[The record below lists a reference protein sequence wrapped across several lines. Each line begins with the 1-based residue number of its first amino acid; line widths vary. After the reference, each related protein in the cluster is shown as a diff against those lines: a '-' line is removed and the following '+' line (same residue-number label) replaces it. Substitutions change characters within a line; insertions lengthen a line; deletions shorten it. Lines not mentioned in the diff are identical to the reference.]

1 MPQKLLLVDHEN
13 VHRLDLS
20 ALDESFRALVF
31 VGAKQNPPRAASK
44 KSTAHRFTRVE
55 FRKVSGSGGNALD
68 FHIAC
73 ELGRILETAR
83 DTVCIVLSGDKGYD
97 PLLLHLNSEGLQCRR
112 VNDMDALRAELA
124 SDAKNVI
131 CFKCKRTTTIDHYGG
146 RWCTNCGRFASPPDR
161 SLLPSTQLGSERS
174 GSARPTPMLDSG
186 PVLRCGWCEHVAD
199 MTDGI
204 YDDGEWMCGGCM
216 SRYAN

>member
-1 MPQKLLLVDHEN
+1 MSKKLLLVDHEN
-13 VHRLDLS
+13 VHKLDLS
-20 ALDESFRALVF
+20 VLDESFRALVF

-83 DTVCIVLSGDKGYD
+83 DTICIVLSGDKGYD
-97 PLLLHLNSEGLQCRR
+97 PLLLHLNGEGLQCRR
-112 VNDMDALRAELA
+112 LDDMEALRAELA
-124 SDAKNVI
+124 SNASPVV
-131 CFKCKRTTTIDHYGG
+131 CFKCKKTATIEHYGG
-146 RWCTNCGRFASPPDR
+146 RWCTNCGRFASPPDP
-161 SLLPSTQLGSERS
+161 SLLPSRQLGLERS
-174 GSARPTPMLDSG
+174 ASARSTAILAPGPT
-186 PVLRCGWCEHVAD
+186 LRCGWCDRVAD
-199 MTDGI
+199 MIDGI